1 MLGCGKQED
10 KCQPDP
16 GRNSNSQIKV
26 EMTLVGSFVQEA
38 PRVALVS
45 KRWISYQVGS
55 QCGPQVMFQCGRLV
69 TSLSTMFGV
78 LPTLT

>member
-10 KCQPDP
+10 KCQAGPE
-16 GRNSNSQIKV
+16 RNSNSQVKA
-26 EMTLVGSFVQEA
+26 EMTLVGSFIQEA

-45 KRWISYQVGS
+45 KRWICYQVGS
-55 QCGPQVMFQCGRLV
+55 QCGPQVMFQCGCLV
-69 TSLSTMFGV
+69 TSLSTTFGV

>member
-1 MLGCGKQED
+1 M
-10 KCQPDP
+10 PARP
-16 GRNSNSQIKV
+16 RRNSYSQVKA

-38 PRVALVS
+38 LRVALVS

-55 QCGPQVMFQCGRLV
+55 QYGAQVMFKRRHLV
-69 TSLSTMFGV
+69 TSLSTMSGV